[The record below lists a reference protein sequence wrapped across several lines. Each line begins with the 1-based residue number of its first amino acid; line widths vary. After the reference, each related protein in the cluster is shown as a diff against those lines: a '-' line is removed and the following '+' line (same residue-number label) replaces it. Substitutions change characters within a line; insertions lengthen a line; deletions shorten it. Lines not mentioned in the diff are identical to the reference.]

1 MNTSEKNGEEAHM
14 ETVEAYETMGFLK
27 LDKESVFI

>member
-1 MNTSEKNGEEAHM
+1 M

-27 LDKESVFI
+27 LDKESVFIYSSSSGM